1 MHRAACTYSLPRST
15 RTSVR
20 TTFAMLIQLVRPMT
34 IDKLH
39 TLACPKMACKRTIKS
54 RFGMLMKIS
63 FTRVRRPPS
72 RSPAQP
78 LRLPKK
84 TAMNVERSVEQTPMI
99 RESLP
104 PDQIIAK
111 ISRPIVSVPKRW
123 LRLGARL
130 QADRSI

>member
-1 MHRAACTYSLPRST
+1 MDAQDVKKASAHAPCGLH
-15 RTSVR
+15 V
-20 TTFAMLIQLVRPMT
+20 FA
-34 IDKLH
+34 
-39 TLACPKMACKRTIKS
+39 S
-54 RFGMLMKIS
+54 
-63 FTRVRRPPS
+63 
-72 RSPAQP
+72 AQP

-84 TAMNVERSVEQTPMI
+84 TAISVERSVEQTPMI

-130 QADRSI
+130 QEDRSM

>member
-63 FTRVRRPPS
+63 FTRVRKLPS
-72 RSPAQP
+72 FSPAQP

-84 TAMNVERSVEQTPMI
+84 TAMAVDRSVAQMPMNSY
-99 RESLP
+99 SLP
-104 PDQIIAK
+104 PVQIIE
-111 ISRPIVSVPKRW
+111 
-123 LRLGARL
+123 
-130 QADRSI
+130 